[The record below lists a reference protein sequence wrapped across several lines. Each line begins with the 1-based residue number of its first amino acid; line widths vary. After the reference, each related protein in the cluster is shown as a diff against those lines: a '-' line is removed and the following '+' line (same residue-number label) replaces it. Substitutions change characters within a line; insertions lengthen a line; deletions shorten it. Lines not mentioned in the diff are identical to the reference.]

1 MNDARPASDQRLAL
15 ALLEILDH
23 YDTGGGLLVDDLQ
36 RRLPFYA
43 STDEIT
49 QSLHTH
55 KRRRVVVSGWGHRWC
70 TITPRF
76 RDLPSENPPHMG
88 A

>member
-23 YDTGGGLLVDDLQ
+23 YDTGGGLLVNDLQ

-49 QSLHTH
+49 TSQAAAA
-55 KRRRVVVSGWGHRWC
+55 RRLRLG
-70 TITPRF
+70 
-76 RDLPSENPPHMG
+76 PPLVHHHPPIP
-88 A
+88 